1 MTLTR
6 DQRINRLKKRLVELH
21 LWTVRSALPLD
32 RWTFNRSPHA
42 SGAPWPTREGVAA
55 FSHPEVSVP
64 ADWPLERTRLDL
76 DLGGEG
82 LVRLDY
88 GDGKHEAFGLDP
100 NHQRFPP
107 QARRFTVEAEMVAR
121 HPFGIPNRAPH
132 LKTAR
137 VILFDPELEEFA
149 LLVQQLID
157 TVEVLGTHE
166 AVEPLIEAG
175 ERALARVDW
184 PTCIGNIIC

>member
-121 HPFGIPNRAPH
+121 HPFGIPNRTPH

-137 VILFDPELEEFA
+137 VILFDPELQEFA

-157 TVEVLGTHE
+157 TAEVLGAQSAQCSYQGFLSAWDH
-166 AVEPLIEAG
+166 G
-175 ERALARVDW
+175 
-184 PTCIGNIIC
+184 